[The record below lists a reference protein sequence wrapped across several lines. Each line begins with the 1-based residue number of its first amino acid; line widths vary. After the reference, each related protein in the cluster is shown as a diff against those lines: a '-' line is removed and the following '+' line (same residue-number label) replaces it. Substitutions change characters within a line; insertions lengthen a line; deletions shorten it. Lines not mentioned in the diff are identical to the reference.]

1 MLRTPR
7 EIAARFDHA
16 LESAGIAEHVRPHY
30 RRWLRFYLDFCAK
43 YQWDPASAAAVKP
56 FCDKLE
62 SKGQED
68 WKRHQAAAAIALY
81 QQAVLRAAEHPL
93 SAGGGE
99 NRSPPS
105 QPSPLPPLSA
115 PIAREPRKHDP
126 EPASD
131 APASTRRPPAPVY
144 EPPSTPMK
152 AIQSSSPNSAPGTQA
167 PRQVASAVAHPF
179 ATLVNAP
186 SERPSHRPSAAA
198 PCRALAQSAEIQNS
212 PSRART
218 TTEPIS
224 ERSQNLATERSGLD
238 WPAVY
243 KKLESAIKVRHYSAK
258 TFTSYRSW
266 TRKLQGFTRGRDP
279 AALTTDDV
287 KAFLSFLA
295 VERHVAA
302 SSQNQA
308 FNALLFLFRHVLE
321 KDFGQVEGVVRAKRK
336 PYIPVVLSRPEVDQ
350 LLAALHYPYDLVARL
365 LYGCGLRLFECLQ
378 LRVQDLN
385 LDMMVVTIHDGK
397 GQKDRTVPLPQ
408 ALRTEIELQ
417 LERVAHVHQEDLAHG
432 YAGTFL
438 PTALGSKYKNAAK
451 ELAWQWLF
459 PAKTLTVVPG
469 TGEHRRFHL
478 HDSHVQRAIKEAVR
492 QSGLRK
498 RASAH
503 TLRHSYASHLLQAS
517 YDIRT
522 IQELLGHSDV
532 RTTMIYTHTLPSL
545 TAKERKSPLDL

>member
-1 MLRTPR
+1 MVN
-7 EIAARFDHA
+7 E
-16 LESAGIAEHVRPHY
+16 
-30 RRWLRFYLDFCAK
+30 
-43 YQWDPASAAAVKP
+43 
-56 FCDKLE
+56 
-62 SKGQED
+62 
-68 WKRHQAAAAIALY
+68 
-81 QQAVLRAAEHPL
+81 
-93 SAGGGE
+93 
-99 NRSPPS
+99 PS
-105 QPSPLPPLSA
+105 QRSSHRPAVAASGQALAPSA
-115 PIAREPRKHDP
+115 EI
-126 EPASD
+126 
-131 APASTRRPPAPVY
+131 
-144 EPPSTPMK
+144 
-152 AIQSSSPNSAPGTQA
+152 PNSASR
-167 PRQVASAVAHPF
+167 PRA
-179 ATLVNAP
+179 
-186 SERPSHRPSAAA
+186 
-198 PCRALAQSAEIQNS
+198 
-212 PSRART
+212 
-218 TTEPIS
+218 TTEPIP
-224 ERSQNLATERSGLD
+224 ERSQNVATERPDLD

-243 KKLESAIKVRHYSAK
+243 KKLESAIKVRHYSPK

-266 TRKLQGFTRGRDP
+266 TRKLQGFTQGRDP

-295 VERHVAA
+295 VERRVAA

-336 PYIPVVLSRPEVDQ
+336 PYIPVVLSRREVDQ
-350 LLAALHYPYDLVARL
+350 LLAALSYPYDLVARL

-385 LDMMVVTIHDGK
+385 LEMMVVTIHDGK
-397 GQKDRTVPLPQ
+397 GKKDRTVPLAQ

-417 LERVAHVHQEDLAHG
+417 LEMVAHVHQEDLSRG

-469 TGEHRRFHL
+469 AGEHRRFHL
-478 HDSHVQRAIKEAVR
+478 HDAQVQRAIKDAVR

-503 TLRHSYASHLLQAS
+503 TLRHSYASHLLQAH